1 MKNKIKADI
10 GIIGGGA
17 GGLSIAAVAAQ
28 AGAKVVLV
36 EKGKMGGDCLNYG
49 CVPSKSLLAIAKTA
63 QTMRQAD
70 HFGIESVE
78 PKIDIKR
85 VMQNVQSVVNT
96 LSVHDSIE
104 RFEKLGVK
112 VIQASG
118 SFQDKKTLLA
128 AGSALQARRFVIANG
143 SSPAI
148 PTIPGLENVRFY
160 TNETIFT
167 LTQSP
172 SQLIVIGGGPIGCE
186 LAQAF
191 LLLGVKVI
199 LVEGLTILP
208 REEDDIVATLR
219 ETFLEQGLVL
229 YEKSNVL
236 KVMQSDGEI
245 AIVVRQNDQVQT
257 ITGSHLLIATGRQP
271 NVDNLNLE
279 MAGVKYTRKGIEV
292 DSQLRTT
299 NPLVYAIGDV
309 VGPYQFTHIANYHA
323 GIVLRNILFKIP
335 AKVNYAAV
343 PWVTYTHPELAH
355 VGMTTK
361 EANEKNIKIKN
372 TDYPFAGN
380 DRAQTEHDTVGKIK
394 VMTDAHAKVLG
405 VTILGPHAGE
415 LIVPWINLIQHKQ
428 SIRMMTDMI
437 IPYPTL
443 SEISKRVAGE
453 YYSAKLFS
461 PLTKW
466 LVNSLKYF
474 G

>member
-17 GGLSIAAVAAQ
+17 AGLSVAAVASQ
-28 AGAKVVLV
+28 VGAKVVLV

-49 CVPSKSLLAIAKTA
+49 CIPSKTLLAIAKTV
-63 QTMRQAD
+63 QTMRQAH
-70 HFGIESVE
+70 HFGIESFE
-78 PKIDIKR
+78 PKIDIKS
-85 VMQNVQSVVNT
+85 VMKNIQSVINT

-104 RFEKLGVK
+104 RFEKLGVR

-128 AGSALQARRFVIANG
+128 ADITLEARRFVIANG

-148 PTIPGLENVRFY
+148 PPIPGLDNVPFY

-167 LTQSP
+167 LTQYP

-199 LVEGLTILP
+199 LLEGLTILP
-208 REEDDIVATLR
+208 REEEDIVAILR
-219 ETFLEQGLVL
+219 ETLVEQGLVL
-229 YEKSNVL
+229 YEKSSVL
-236 KVMQSDGEI
+236 EVKQSDGEI
-245 AIVVRQNDQVQT
+245 AVVIEQNDQIQT
-257 ITGSHLLIATGRQP
+257 ITGSHLLIATGRHP
-271 NVDNLNLE
+271 NVDDLNLE
-279 MAGVKYTRKGIEV
+279 VAGIQYTPKGIEV
-292 DSQLRTT
+292 NSQLRTT
-299 NPLVYAIGDV
+299 NPHVYAIGDV

-323 GIVLRNILFKIP
+323 GIVLRNILFKLP
-335 AKVNYAAV
+335 AKVNYLAV

-355 VGMTTK
+355 VGMTTT
-361 EANEKNIKIKN
+361 EASKKNIKIKI
-372 TDYPFAGN
+372 TSYPFTGN

-394 VMTDAHAKVLG
+394 VMTDEHAKVLG

-415 LIVPWINLIQHKQ
+415 LIVPWINIIQHKQ

-443 SEISKRVAGE
+443 SEINKRVAGE

-466 LVNSLKYF
+466 LVKTLKYF